1 MRRPYHGCRLC
12 QKVERQK
19 EKENKKKME
28 KRKKIIRKRRGKKKK
43 KKTSL
48 DWTGAAV
55 AVCA

>member
-1 MRRPYHGCRLC
+1 VLKRWKR
-12 QKVERQK
+12 EK
-19 EKENKKKME
+19 EKEKKME
-28 KRKKIIRKRRGKKKK
+28 KRKIIRKEGGK